1 MMQVVVPRPD
11 VNSETAT
18 LVSWLAADGER
29 VAAGHPIATVETTK
43 AVLDVAAPA
52 AGWLH
57 HHVSAGAMF
66 RLEQPI
72 ATVGDSPVAPRP
84 PEPAQAAAPGAAG
97 GVAATDAARALA
109 ERHGIDLATIG
120 KRSLITSRDIEA
132 HLAAASP
139 EPAVM
144 VRAFAP
150 PPPLQT
156 PPGVK
161 RLLLIG
167 AGRAVSQVVETLHAA
182 TAAGRPPAAAVAAV
196 DDDPKRW
203 GTVVS
208 GVPVIGAAEAIT
220 RGFHDG
226 QFDAAVVTIS
236 NSIKARTKFRDLCQG
251 AGVPLAN
258 VIDPSCR
265 IAADATVGAGNILL
279 AFCHLGADSTVGDNN
294 FLSAYNS
301 FDHHCVVGS
310 DISTGPG
317 CMASGCVTVGSR
329 VRMGTGIFIEPYLS
343 IGDDCVIASG
353 VTVTAPIRPAHVVKA
368 RAHSVTERLR

>member
-1 MMQVVVPRPD
+1 MTQVVVPRPD

-29 VAAGHPIATVETTK
+29 VSAGHPIATVETTK

-57 HHVSAGAMF
+57 HHVAAGAMF

-72 ATVGDSPVAPRP
+72 ASVGTSPVAPPP
-84 PEPAQAAAPGAAG
+84 PEPAKAAALAAAG

-109 ERHGIDLATIG
+109 EMHGIDLAMIG
-120 KRSLITSRDIEA
+120 KRSLITSRDIES

-139 EPAVM
+139 KPAAAVQ
-144 VRAFAP
+144 AFDP

-156 PPGVK
+156 PPGVR

-167 AGRAVSQVVETLHAA
+167 AGQAVSQVVETLHAA
-182 TAAGRPPAAAVAAV
+182 TAAGRPPATAVAAV
-196 DDDPKRW
+196 DDDSKRW

-208 GVPVIGAAEAIT
+208 GVPVIGGAEAIT

-236 NSIKARTKFRDLCQG
+236 TSIKARTKFRDFCQA

-265 IAADATVGAGNILL
+265 IAADATVGEGNILL
-279 AFCHLGADSTVGDNN
+279 AFCHLGAGCTLGDNS

-343 IGDDCVIASG
+343 IGEDSVIASG
-353 VTVTAPIRPAHVVKA
+353 VTVTTHVPTGQVVKT
-368 RAHSVTERLR
+368 RASVTSRQI